1 MLPLPVLRHGDF
13 SRQET
18 RAYLI
23 HFCSIRDLNG
33 VLSVPQCLKAFVDIV
48 CLVFELFLEGG

>member
-18 RAYLI
+18 RANLI

-33 VLSVPQCLKAFVDIV
+33 VLSVLQCLKAFVDTV
-48 CLVFELFLEGG
+48 CLVF

>member
-33 VLSVPQCLKAFVDIV
+33 VLSVLQCLKAFVDTV
-48 CLVFELFLEGG
+48 CLVF